1 MPEAK
6 HQLAAIMF
14 TDIVGYTA
22 LMGEDEEKGFALLE
36 SNRQL
41 QKPLIESY
49 NGKWHKEMGDGV
61 LASFSSV
68 SDAVYCAAA
77 IQQESKSKSGLNLR
91 IGIHLGEVVFE
102 KEDVFGD
109 GVNIASRLE
118 ALAPEG
124 EIYIS
129 EAVFN
134 NIENK
139 QGIHAQFVKEETLK
153 NIRHPVRIYQ
163 LGSTTPTLPVM
174 DTNKRSI
181 AVMPFVNMSNDPEQE
196 FFSEGISEEII
207 NAIVQL
213 PNLKVAGRT
222 SSFSFK
228 GKNEDLRLIGN
239 KLGVANILEGSV
251 RKFANKVRITVQMIN
266 ASTGFHLW
274 SKKYDRELDD
284 VFQVQ
289 DEIALEIAKQLEIT
303 LSGEQSIP
311 RSRQQTQNIDAYQL
325 YYKGRSLFYRR
336 GKSLFEGLKC
346 FEKALEIDPDY
357 ALACSGL
364 ADSYIMLSF
373 HGYLS
378 PEESWGKA
386 IPAAQK
392 ALKYGSDLG
401 ETHNTLA
408 VIALLHD
415 RKLEEAEKE
424 FKRAL
429 ELNPTH
435 LQARVWYGHFYLT
448 VTRQNFKGGIEQLK
462 IATENDPLSSYA
474 HACYSLTFTTK
485 DKFDEAI
492 SSAKYAVEL
501 DSESWVARY
510 ALGNAYHWS
519 GKLNKA
525 LDEYIVALEISGR
538 HAWTLYLQVLTHL
551 KMNQQEAALKIFKEM
566 EARYRDHYLPP
577 SCLAIAAAALGQN
590 EKALEL
596 AHIAV
601 DIVDPYLSYVVI
613 TYHESEILSAIPG
626 FGQIIQRLGYEHLK

>member
-1 MPEAK
+1 MPEATR
-6 HQLAAIMF
+6 QLVAIMF
-14 TDIVGYTA
+14 TDIVGYTS
-22 LMGEDEEKGFALLE
+22 LMGSDEQKAMELLKV
-36 SNRQL
+36 NRAIQR
-41 QKPLIESY
+41 PLIEAY
-49 NGKWHKEMGDGV
+49 NGKWHKEMGDGT
-61 LASFSSV
+61 LTSFPTASE
-68 SDAVYCAAA
+68 AVYCALE
-77 IQQESKSKSGLNLR
+77 IQDKLKDNNDLNLR
-91 IGIHLGEVVFE
+91 IGIHVGEIILE
-102 KEDVFGD
+102 DGDVFGD

-118 ALAPEG
+118 ALAPDG
-124 EIYIS
+124 GIYIS
-129 EAVFN
+129 EVVFR

-139 QGIHAQFVKEETLK
+139 KDFNAQFVKEETLK
-153 NIRHPVRIYQ
+153 NVQHPVKIYQ
-163 LGSTTPTLPVM
+163 LGPTSNTSPILEIT
-174 DTNKRSI
+174 DQSI
-181 AVMPFVNMSNDPEQE
+181 AVLPFVNMSNDPDQE
-196 FFSEGISEEII
+196 YFSEGISEEII
-207 NAIVQL
+207 NTIVQL
-213 PNLKVAGRT
+213 PNLRVVGRT

-228 GKNEDLRLIGN
+228 GQNEDLRVIGK
-239 KLGVANILEGSV
+239 KLGVKNILEGSI
-251 RKFANKVRITVQMIN
+251 RKSGNNVRITIQLIE

-284 VFQVQ
+284 VFKIQ
-289 DEIALEIAKQLEIT
+289 DEIALEIADQLKIT
-303 LSGEQSIP
+303 FKGPEETP
-311 RSRQQTQNIDAYQL
+311 KTRVQTQDIDAYQL

-435 LQARVWYGHFYLT
+435 LQARVWYGFFYLT
-448 VTRQNFKGGIEQLK
+448 VARQNFKGGIEQLK

-510 ALGNAYHWS
+510 ALGYAYHWS